1 MSAPANKVE
10 GKQGTKNL
18 TFRKYKDGDQE
29 WPSFQSR
36 IFSADETDKCPTYVH
51 KTPPCQ
57 ASCPSGEDIRGWLNI
72 VRGIEKPPKAVAG
85 SVAVTMQEYA
95 FRRSTE
101 ANPFPSMMGRVCPA
115 PCQTGCNRNAVED
128 FVGINAVEQYIG
140 DFALEQNYTFQAG
153 PETGKK
159 IAIIGG
165 GPAGLSA
172 AYQLRRKGHAVTV
185 FDDHAELGGMAKY
198 GVPGYRLPRKHLDG
212 EINRIT
218 NMGVEVKLNTR
229 IGVDIAMADIEKN
242 YDATLMAIGLKAGRA
257 LPVPN
262 SDAPNCISGVAFLEA
277 FNQGRLKAVA
287 GRVVVVG
294 GGDTSVDV
302 VSVARRLGYIKDGK
316 ESDRPEMV
324 VMGHTAH
331 DVAIT
336 AHKEG
341 ADVMLISMQPIEQM
355 NAAKHEIDDAIR
367 EGVKI
372 QGSILPKLVILDEKT
387 GRAIALRVV
396 RLDYSSGK
404 MVEIPGSEMD
414 LEADLIV
421 SAIGQSGNFAGL
433 DGLDN
438 GRGLI
443 AADKFYQV
451 PGKPGVFACGDIIRP
466 HLLTTVIGQG
476 SVAADSIDSYLKKQD
491 IAKRPKVDVHHFNL
505 LDKLREVHLEPK
517 PFQPDPDKN
526 LREVDR
532 GLRGTSE
539 QGKAVGGFA
548 IHNYEDRS
556 AAEVAQSSE
565 LFLGHF
571 AYTDR
576 IKRTE
581 IGPDAEE
588 VLGHFAERM
597 VGLTDK
603 QAVDESKR
611 CMSCGMCFECD
622 NCVIYCPQ
630 TAVKRTPKSESTMG
644 RYVYTDYDLCIGCHI
659 CADVCPTGYIKMG
672 MGDH

>member
-1 MSAPANKVE
+1 MSAPAEKPDA
-10 GKQGTKNL
+10 KATH
-18 TFRKYKDGDQE
+18 TFRRFKDGDHE
-29 WPSFQSR
+29 WGSAREQ

-57 ASCPSGEDIRGWLNI
+57 ASCPSGEDVRGWLNI
-72 VRGIEKPPKAVAG
+72 VRGVERPPKG
-85 SVAVTMQEYA
+85 TSVQEYA
-95 FRRSTE
+95 FLRSTD

-115 PCQTGCNRNAVED
+115 PCQTGCNRNRVED
-128 FVGINAVEQYIG
+128 YVGINAVEQYIG
-140 DFALEQNYTFQAG
+140 DFALEQGFAFRAG
-153 PETGKK
+153 PETGKRV
-159 IAIIGG
+159 AIVGG

-172 AYQLRRKGHAVTV
+172 AYQLRRKGHAVTL

-212 EINRIT
+212 EIDRIIA
-218 NMGVEVKLNTR
+218 MGVDVRLDTR
-229 IGVDIAMADIEKN
+229 IGVDVQLRDLEGGF
-242 YDATLMAIGLKAGRA
+242 DAVLLTIGCKAGRS
-257 LPVPN
+257 LPVPGA
-262 SDAPNCISGVAFLEA
+262 DAPNCISGVAFLEA
-277 FNQGRLKAVA
+277 FNQGRLKSVA

-302 VSVARRLGYIKDGK
+302 VSVARRLGYVKDMK
-316 ESDRPEMV
+316 ETERPEFV

-331 DVAIT
+331 DVSAM
-336 AHKEG
+336 AARQG
-341 ADVMLISMQPIEQM
+341 ADALLISMQPVEEM
-355 NAAKHEIDDAIR
+355 NAAKHEIEDAQR

-372 QGSILPKLVILDEKT
+372 RGSLLPVKVLLDEKT
-387 GRAIALRVV
+387 GRAKALRVIE
-396 RLDYSSGK
+396 LDYSSGK
-404 MVEIPGSEMD
+404 PVEKPGTEMD

-421 SAIGQSGNFAGL
+421 SAIGQAGDL
-433 DGLDN
+433 NGMEELDN

-451 PGKPGVFACGDIIRP
+451 PNRQGVFACGDILRP
-466 HLLTTVIGQG
+466 HLLTTVIGQA
-476 SVAADSIDSYLKKQD
+476 SIAADSIDRYLGNREMV
-491 IAKRPKVDVHHFNL
+491 KRPKVDVHHFNL
-505 LDKLREVHLEPK
+505 LDKLREVNLEPK
-517 PFQPDPDKN
+517 SFKPVDEGD
-526 LREVDR
+526 LREIDR
-532 GLRGTSE
+532 GVRGTSLG
-539 QGKAVGGFA
+539 GKAVGGFA
-548 IHNYEDRS
+548 IHNYEDRG
-556 AAEVAQSSE
+556 AAEVCQSDE

-571 AYTDR
+571 PHQER
-576 IKRTE
+576 IRRTE
-581 IGPDAEE
+581 IGPSAEE

-603 QAVDESKR
+603 QAVDEAKR

-630 TAVKRTPKSESTMG
+630 SAVKRTPKTETTMG

>member
-1 MSAPANKVE
+1 MAAPASKPE
-10 GKQGTKNL
+10 AKSGH
-18 TFRKYKDGDQE
+18 TFRKFKDGDHE
-29 WPSFQSR
+29 WGSFQQQ
-36 IFSADETDKCPTYVH
+36 IFSADATDKCPTYVH

-72 VRGIEKPPKAVAG
+72 VRGVEKPPKG
-85 SVAVTMQEYA
+85 TTMQEYA
-95 FRRSTE
+95 FRRST
-101 ANPFPSMMGRVCPA
+101 AGNPFPSMMGRVCPA
-115 PCQTGCNRNAVED
+115 PCQTGCNRNSVED
-128 FVGINAVEQYIG
+128 YVGINAVEQYIG
-140 DFALEQNYTFQAG
+140 DYALEQNFSFQAG
-153 PETGKK
+153 PDSGKRV
-159 IAIIGG
+159 AIVGG

-172 AYQLRRKGHAVTV
+172 AYQLRCKGHGVTL

-218 NMGVEVKLNTR
+218 AMGVEVRLNTR
-229 IGVDIAMADIEKN
+229 VGKQVRLEDLERDFDAVLITIGC
-242 YDATLMAIGLKAGRA
+242 KAGRA
-257 LPVPN
+257 LPVPGA
-262 SDAPNCISGVAFLEA
+262 DAPNCISGVAFLEA
-277 FNQGRLKAVA
+277 FNQGRLKSVA

-302 VSVARRLGYIKDGK
+302 VSVARRLGYVTDLQ
-316 ESDRPEMV
+316 ESDRPEFV

-331 DVAIT
+331 DVSAM
-336 AHKEG
+336 AARKG
-341 ADVMLISMQPIEQM
+341 ADAMLISMQPVEKM
-355 NAAKHEIDDAIR
+355 NAAKHEIEDAQR

-372 QGSILPKLVILDEKT
+372 RGSLLPVKVILDEKT
-387 GRAIALRVV
+387 GRATALRVV
-396 RLDYSSGK
+396 ELDYSSGK
-404 MVEIPGSEMD
+404 PVEKPGTEFD

-421 SAIGQSGNFAGL
+421 SAIGQSGDLQGMES
-433 DGLDN
+433 LDN
-438 GRGLI
+438 GKGLI

-451 PGKPGVFACGDIIRP
+451 PNRQGLFACGDIIRP

-476 SVAADSIDSYLKKQD
+476 SIAADSIDRYLGEKEMV
-491 IAKRPKVDVHHFNL
+491 KRPKVDVHHFNL
-505 LDKLREVHLEPK
+505 LDKLREVNLEPK
-517 PFQPDPDKN
+517 AFEPVGGPD

-532 GLRGTSE
+532 GVRGTSLV
-539 QGKAVGGFA
+539 GKGVGGFA
-548 IHNYEDRS
+548 VHNYEDRG
-556 AAEVAQSSE
+556 AAEVCQSSE

-571 AYTDR
+571 QHQDR

-581 IGPDAEE
+581 IGPSAEE
-588 VLGHFAERM
+588 VLGHFEERM
-597 VGLTDK
+597 VGLDDK
-603 QAVDESKR
+603 QAVEEAKR

-630 TAVKRTPKSESTMG
+630 IAVKRTPKSESTMG

>member
-1 MSAPANKVE
+1 MSAPASKPE
-10 GKQGTKNL
+10 AKTAH
-18 TFRKYKDGDQE
+18 TFRRYKDGDHE
-29 WPSFQSR
+29 WESAREQ

-72 VRGIEKPPKAVAG
+72 VRGVEKPPKG
-85 SVAVTMQEYA
+85 TNMQEYA
-95 FRRSTE
+95 FRRSTD

-140 DFALEQNYTFQAG
+140 DYALEQNFAFQAG
-153 PETGKK
+153 PDTGKRV
-159 IAIIGG
+159 AIVGG
-165 GPAGLSA
+165 GPAGLA
-172 AYQLRRKGHAVTV
+172 AASLVRRKGHAVTL
-185 FDDHAELGGMAKY
+185 FDDHSELGGMAKY

-212 EINRIT
+212 EINRIIA
-218 NMGVEVKLNTR
+218 MGVEVRMNTR
-229 IGVDIAMADIEKN
+229 IGVDVQLKDLETGF
-242 YDATLMAIGLKAGRA
+242 DAVLLAIGCKSGYS
-257 LPVPN
+257 LPVPGAN
-262 SDAPNCISGVAFLEA
+262 APNCISGVAFLEA

-302 VSVARRLGYIKDGK
+302 VSVARRLGYVKDMK
-316 ESDRPEMV
+316 EAERPESV

-331 DVAIT
+331 DVSAL
-336 AHKEG
+336 AARQG

-355 NAAKHEIDDAIR
+355 NAAKHEIEDAQR

-372 QGSILPKLVILDEKT
+372 QGSLLAIKVVLDEQT
-387 GRAIALRVV
+387 GRATALRVIE
-396 RLDYSSGK
+396 LDYSSGK
-404 MVEIPGSEMD
+404 PVQKPGTEMD
-414 LEADLIV
+414 LEADLVV
-421 SAIGQSGNFAGL
+421 SAIGQAGDL
-433 DGLDN
+433 RGMEELNN
-438 GRGLI
+438 GKGLI
-443 AADKFYQV
+443 AADRFYQL
-451 PGKPGVFACGDIIRP
+451 PGRQGVFACGDIIRP

-476 SVAADSIDSYLKKQD
+476 SIAADSIDRYLGKKEM
-491 IAKRPKVDVHHFNL
+491 AKRPKVDVHHFNL
-505 LDKLREVHLEPK
+505 LDKLREVNLEPEAFK
-517 PFQPDPDKN
+517 AVESTQ
-526 LREVDR
+526 LREIDR
-532 GLRGTSE
+532 GLRGTDE
-539 QGKAVGGFA
+539 QGKGVGGFA
-548 IHNYEDRS
+548 VHNYEDRG
-556 AAEVAQSSE
+556 AAEVCQSEE

-571 AYTDR
+571 PYQERT
-576 IKRTE
+576 KRTE
-581 IGPDAEE
+581 IGPSAEE

-603 QAVDESKR
+603 QAVDEAKR

-630 TAVKRTPKSESTMG
+630 TAVKRTPKAESTMG